1 MKKYT
6 TIEDVVEQVV
16 EVALHQWA
24 DEFDTSKIAREITE
38 YQYGGLVVVVDGER
52 FWDIVEQNEL
62 YPAE

>member
-16 EVALHQWA
+16 EVALQQWA
-24 DEFDTSKIAREITE
+24 DEFDTGKIAREITE
-38 YQYGGLVVVVDGER
+38 YQYDGFVVVVDDER

-62 YPAE
+62 